1 MGVHNISVPDDL
13 WGRIQ
18 QAAAKAGAERGKP
31 MSVSEWLRSLVLE
44 KLQKED

>member
-1 MGVHNISVPDDL
+1 MGRYSITMPPEL

-31 MSVSEWLRSLVLE
+31 MPVSEWIRTAVLE
-44 KLQKED
+44 KLGES